1 MRMKQLGRYI
11 KFRDRRFQLIA
22 IGMVIVAVSVVAV
35 GRLSGGYDM
44 DNHEVLAGTM
54 DMNWGF
60 TVSPVKALV
69 TMGDRPALVP
79 IRIENKTDTVKS
91 FEVRQEEAWKLTEG
105 LQHWDGSMKLRFPQA
120 ITVKAHSVFA
130 FDVVIDKGKAASGQE
145 VWLMITQVS
154 DNAIEHEVAVR
165 LLIELDTEGG

>member
-1 MRMKQLGRYI
+1 
-11 KFRDRRFQLIA
+11 
-22 IGMVIVAVSVVAV
+22 VVSVTATD
-35 GRLSGGYDM
+35 YDRE
-44 DNHEVLAGTM
+44 NYEVLAGTM

-60 TVSPVKALV
+60 TVSPVKVLV
-69 TMGDRPALVP
+69 AMGDRPSVVT
-79 IRIENKTDTVKS
+79 IRIENQTDNAQS

-105 LQHWDGSMKLRFPQA
+105 LEHWDGSMKLRFPQA

-130 FDVVIDKGKAASGQE
+130 FDVVIDKGKSASGQE

-165 LLIELDTEGG
+165 LLIELD